1 MNSQPYDFDRSLS
14 YLFIFKT
21 TEMGFRY
28 IQIMGIKLFKNN
40 NHKNNYYFFFE
51 EKQKIKYEDINE

>member
-1 MNSQPYDFDRSLS
+1 
-14 YLFIFKT
+14 
-21 TEMGFRY
+21 MGFRY